1 MATLT
6 VDRRSGA
13 IVGYNIQWCENRRR
27 HTIYLSSRTYRRKTV
42 ERFKEMVETLVYYR
56 KNGTHVPDKAVA
68 NWLSA
73 APAELQEKL
82 ANVGLINVT
91 KAKTCKELWE
101 TCKKHKSNDVKPQTL
116 NMYSRCQE
124 IFFETFS
131 PNELVEKVTADRL
144 LDWKAVL
151 LTKFAP
157 ASVAGFMKIA
167 KTVFGWAVDHE
178 WLSRNP
184 MKKIPNGSFINRN
197 KDRIITMEEYAKLLE
212 ACPNQEWRT
221 IIALA
226 RIGGLRC
233 SSELRQF
240 RWSDVHWAENRFLV
254 RSPKTERH
262 EGHRERL
269 VPLFPE
275 LRTELDRHFS
285 LDETKG
291 NEFVIQGLQNSSWN
305 LHPAFQAIAKNA
317 GLGNIIR
324 PFDNMRMS
332 RSNEVDREFGSIK
345 ESLWIGHSER
355 VKKEHYYRLEDSD
368 FAEAA
373 GADMEGEKPQNPHAK
388 PTGTDGKTE

>member
-6 VDRRSGA
+6 VDRRSGK
-13 IVGYNIQWCENRRR
+13 IVGWNIQWCENRRR
-27 HTIYLSSRTYRRKTV
+27 YTIYLSSRTYRQKTV
-42 ERFKEMVETLVYYR
+42 ERFKEMVETLIYYR

-73 APAELQEKL
+73 APTELQEKL
-82 ANVGLINVT
+82 AKVGLINVT
-91 KAKTCKELWE
+91 KSKTCKELWE
-101 TCKKHKSNDVKPQTL
+101 TCIKHKANEVKPQTL
-116 NMYSRCQE
+116 YMYNKCQE
-124 IFFETFS
+124 IFSETFS

-151 LTKFAP
+151 LADYAP
-157 ASVAGFMKIA
+157 ASVAGFMKMT

-184 MKKIPNGSFINRN
+184 MKKIPNGSFINRD
-197 KDRIITMEEYAKLLE
+197 KDRIVTMEEYAKLLA
-212 ACPNQEWRT
+212 ACPNQEWQT

-233 SSELRQF
+233 ASELKRLRWADV
-240 RWSDVHWAENRFLV
+240 RWSENRFLV

-275 LRTELDRHFS
+275 LRAVLEKHYS
-285 LDETKG
+285 LDEAKG
-291 NEFVIQGLQNSSWN
+291 NEFVIQGLQNSCWN
-305 LHPAFQAIAKNA
+305 LHPAFQAIAKRA
-317 GLGNIIR
+317 GLGKIIR

-332 RSNEVDREFGSIK
+332 RSNEVRRRWGQVL
-345 ESLWIGHSER
+345 ESLWIGHSAR
-355 VKKEHYYRLEDSD
+355 VMKDHYAWVSD
-368 FAEAA
+368 EEFAEAA
-373 GADMEGEKPQNPHAK
+373 GAGLENPILHADAHAK
-388 PTGTDGKTE
+388 PTDSDGL